1 MMEYKITKENF
12 EEEVVNSDIP
22 VLIDFYADWCGPC
35 KMMSPVVEELAKEY
49 AGKAKVAKI
58 NVDQESEI
66 AEKYGVM
73 SIPNFV
79 FIKNGKLVDQ
89 QIGATAKVKLV
100 QKLDNMI

>member
-1 MMEYKITKENF
+1 MEYKITNANF
-12 EEEVVNSDIP
+12 NEEVLNSELP

-35 KMMSPVVEELAKEY
+35 KMMSPVVEELAGEY
-49 AGKAKVAKI
+49 EGKAKVAKI
-58 NVDQESEI
+58 NVDQEPEI

-89 QIGATAKVKLV
+89 QIGATAKAKLV
-100 QKLDNMI
+100 QKLDNLI

>member
-1 MMEYKITKENF
+1 MEYKITKDNF
-12 EEEVVNSDIP
+12 NEEVVNSELP

-35 KMMSPVVEELAKEY
+35 KMMSPVVEELAGEY
-49 AGKAKVAKI
+49 EGKAKVVKI
-58 NVDQESEI
+58 NVDRESEI

-89 QIGATAKVKLV
+89 QIGATAKAKLV